1 MSRWDNHDEYDDGR
15 KGVEESE
22 AHSDDAGGSDND
34 RDDENECD
42 VTIDNSDA
50 EVESD
55 DDIDDEVDDDYHC
68 NKLICFYDI
77 HVIDRCRGNLIDPL
91 CQYVCQICHPF
102 RRLKIVQWLECQ
114 FRSFKQVLQKG
125 EMYRKGTW
133 QPGRHLCQVLSPV
146 E

>member
-1 MSRWDNHDEYDDGR
+1 M
-15 KGVEESE
+15 
-22 AHSDDAGGSDND
+22 A
-34 RDDENECD
+34 ECLAEIIMMNMTMVAKVWRNLRLIVMMRVNLTMIVMMRVNLTMIVMMRMN

-68 NKLICFYDI
+68 NKFICFYDI

-102 RRLKIVQWLECQ
+102 RRL
-114 FRSFKQVLQKG
+114 
-125 EMYRKGTW
+125 
-133 QPGRHLCQVLSPV
+133 
-146 E
+146 